1 MKPNILHGI
10 IPPMITPMLNNEKLD
25 LQGVERLVEHL
36 IAGGVHGIFILG
48 TTGEAQQLSA
58 NLKRELISAAAAC
71 IKGRIP
77 LLVGITDCSVYDSIA
92 LAQYAAAHGAT
103 AAVAAPPY
111 FYALSKSELVDY
123 YTDMADMSPLP
134 IYLYNMPSHTKTML
148 EADVVETLSAHPNII
163 GLKDSSA
170 NGVYFC
176 KLLKQFATRPEFG
189 LFVGPEEM
197 MAAMTLMGGHGGVSG
212 GANVYPEIFVKLY
225 NAAAEGN
232 VPKIIEL
239 QSKMLEV
246 GINLFGI
253 GKYAAGYIM
262 GIKTALKIKG
272 ILTSDAMV
280 HPFTALDENGAEKI
294 KEAVGKLD
302 NLLI

>member
-1 MKPNILHGI
+1 MKSNILRGI
-10 IPPMITPMLNNEKLD
+10 VPPMITPLLDDEHLD

-36 IAGGVHGIFILG
+36 ISGGVHGIFILG

-58 NLKRELISAAAAC
+58 TLKRELITATAAC
-71 IKGRIP
+71 IKGRLP

-92 LAQYAAAHGAT
+92 LARHAAACGAT

-111 FYALSKSELVDY
+111 FYALSKSELIDY
-123 YTDMADMSPLP
+123 YTDMANLSPLP

-148 EADVVETLSAHPNII
+148 EADIVETLSAHPNIA

-176 KLLKQFATRPEFG
+176 KLLKQFAARPEFG

-232 VPKIIEL
+232 VQKTIEL
-239 QSKMLEV
+239 QNKMLEV

-253 GKYAAGYIM
+253 GTYSAGYIK

-272 ILTSDAMV
+272 ILTSDAMA
-280 HPFTALDENGAEKI
+280 HPFKALDENDNVKI
-294 KEAVGKLD
+294 QAKVAKLD
-302 NLLI
+302 ILL